1 MPADVSLLT
10 ALPLFSALNAEECAL
25 LTEAVDTRP
34 LSAGAVL
41 FRAGDPGQAMY
52 VVAKGSMEIFITD
65 LAGQK
70 IVLAEC
76 RPGDVFGELAMLD
89 AGPRTASAVAL
100 EDTELLEVDRA
111 DLLLL
116 VGKKP
121 EAALHLLG
129 AMGAMTRK
137 ADLVPR
143 SRNR

>member
-1 MPADVSLLT
+1 M
-10 ALPLFSALNAEECAL
+10 
-25 LTEAVDTRP
+25 
-34 LSAGAVL
+34 
-41 FRAGDPGQAMY
+41 
-52 VVAKGSMEIFITD
+52 
-65 LAGQK
+65 
-70 IVLAEC
+70 
-76 RPGDVFGELAMLD
+76 PGDVFGELAMLD

-137 ADLVPR
+137 AELEIAHLHDTVDELRQSVLER
-143 SRNR
+143 LQRIETHLLEAKGS